1 MNRTAAGRAGAA
13 PAAGVELYTWIIY
26 NARMSLQGKRA
37 LVTGGG
43 RGIGR
48 AIALRLAEGGAH
60 VLVAGRTAAEIE
72 ETAAA
77 AGGVAV
83 PLDVKDRAA
92 IEALPGRVG
101 AVDVLV
107 NNAGIAGSAPYGRT
121 PDELWDDMLAVN
133 VTSAFLLCRALVPGM
148 VKAGWGRVVNIASNA
163 GLSGYSYTV
172 AYCASKHAMV
182 GLTRALAAE
191 IAKSGVTVNA
201 VCPGWVDTKMTVDAV
216 ARIAEKTGRSEGDA
230 RRSLESMSPQGR
242 LVQPEEVAH
251 AVAMLCEEGA
261 RGIHG
266 QSIVVDGGQVMK

>member
-1 MNRTAAGRAGAA
+1 
-13 PAAGVELYTWIIY
+13 V
-26 NARMSLQGKRA
+26 
-37 LVTGGG
+37 V
-43 RGIGR
+43 
-48 AIALRLAEGGAH
+48 
-60 VLVAGRTAAEIE
+60 
-72 ETAAA
+72 AAA
-77 AGGVAV
+77 VGGTAV

-92 IEALPGRVG
+92 IAGLRERIG

-107 NNAGIAGSAPYGRT
+107 NNAGIAGSAPFDRT

-133 VTSAFLLCRALVPGM
+133 VSSAFLLCRALVPDM

-201 VCPGWVDTKMTVDAV
+201 VCPGWVDTKMTDETI
-216 ARIAEKTGRSEGDA
+216 ARIVKKTGRSEADA
-230 RRSLESMSPQGR
+230 RLSLTSMSPQGR
-242 LVQPEEVAH
+242 LVQPAEVAH
-251 AVAMLCEEGA
+251 AVAMLCDEGA

-266 QSIVVDGGQVMK
+266 QTIVVDGGQVMK

>member
-1 MNRTAAGRAGAA
+1 
-13 PAAGVELYTWIIY
+13 
-26 NARMSLQGKRA
+26 MSLQGKRA

-48 AIALRLAEGGAH
+48 AIALRLAADGAH
-60 VLVAGRTAAEIE
+60 VLVAGRTRAEIE

-77 AGGVAV
+77 AGGTAV
-83 PLDVKDRAA
+83 PLDVEDRAA
-92 IEALPGRVG
+92 IAGLPERIG

-107 NNAGIAGSAPYGRT
+107 NNAGTAGSAPFDRT
-121 PDELWDDMLAVN
+121 PDALWDSMLAVN
-133 VTSAFLLCRALVPGM
+133 VTSAFLLCRALVPDM
-148 VKAGWGRVVNIASNA
+148 VKAGWGRVVNVASNA

-201 VCPGWVDTKMTVDAV
+201 VCPGWVDTKMTDDAV
-216 ARIAEKTGRSEGDA
+216 ARIVKKTGRTEAEA
-230 RRSLESMSPQGR
+230 RRSLEAMSPQGR
-242 LVQPEEVAH
+242 LVEPAEVAH
-251 AVAMLCEEGA
+251 AVAMLCGEAA

-266 QSIVVDGGQVMK
+266 QAIVVDGGQVMK